1 MARSD
6 DFVARAIRGAGWLIL
21 WGGFIGAALTVGAQI
36 YLFLK
41 SGEWIEQGTLD
52 MLGGLLNW
60 QWAITPT
67 DWLGLHRTINALNS
81 GFSLAIVGSAL
92 GLAMISFEAE

>member
-6 DFVARAIRGAGWLIL
+6 DFVARAIRGAGWLLL
-21 WGGFIGAALTVGAQI
+21 WGGLLGGALTLGAQI

-52 MLGGLLNW
+52 MLGALLNW
-60 QWAITPT
+60 QWAIAPT
-67 DWLGLHRTINALNS
+67 DWLGLHKSINAING
-81 GFSLAIVGSAL
+81 GFSLAFVGFVLGSA
-92 GLAMISFEAE
+92 MITFEAD